1 MISYQRPS
9 HPIAAAFLATVLL
22 ASCGSDPGGPEA
34 LTMGHPVLGGTWPPT
49 TGDAWPSLAEA
60 FEFTGCSAY
69 GGVPVTA
76 VLKEFAVVGV
86 RSVSDLD
93 AAGNPFIVINPVML
107 QEHEISRRFLY
118 YHECAHNML
127 QHPALRAIDQAP
139 EVIFME
145 YDANCLAAGYL
156 LRSELYTRQNID
168 FMLLVLENNRG
179 PDRPPFQA
187 ENLVQCLQEQ
197 GLY

>member
-1 MISYQRPS
+1 MIPFQRPIQS
-9 HPIAAAFLATVLL
+9 LVAALLATALL
-22 ASCGSDPGGPEA
+22 VSCGSDPGGPEA
-34 LTMGHPVLGGTWPPT
+34 LATGHPVVGGTWPPT
-49 TGDAWPSLAEA
+49 TGDVWPSLAEA
-60 FEFTGCSAY
+60 FEFRGCSAY

-76 VLKEFAVVGV
+76 VLKEFAVLGV
-86 RSVSDLD
+86 RSVSNLD
-93 AAGNPFIVINPVML
+93 DAGNPFIVIDPVML

-127 QHPALRAIDQAP
+127 QHPALRAIDEAP

-156 LRSELYTRQNID
+156 LRSELYTRQDIN

-187 ENLVQCLQEQ
+187 ETLVQCLQEQ